1 MRIPSKHNFFPVILL
16 FSSFYS
22 SSPTWII
29 SLLLQYFILLAG
41 QLNWAIFLTV
51 KAASFAQ
58 QQKYFLSWVFS
69 FSFCFN
75 FFIITVFFSI
85 QDRTWSVPSRLEWRS
100 PWRSGGAQ
108 SSMGNFLS
116 SLTLTACRQIEVIYQ
131 KIYLKYSS
139 HEHIHKSLPLSCS
152 FHEYIL
158 WFQRYGNTFR
168 FKLNNLQSESEACK
182 SDVNIYV
189 LWYLFLEW

>member
-1 MRIPSKHNFFPVILL
+1 MKKFTLPKWSYTGELVLLTSKRHWCESLRNIIFYLIL
-16 FSSFYS
+16 FNS

-29 SLLLQYFILLAG
+29 SLLFQYFILLAG

-75 FFIITVFFSI
+75 FFIIIVFFSI

-158 WFQRYGNTFR
+158 
-168 FKLNNLQSESEACK
+168 SA
-182 SDVNIYV
+182 
-189 LWYLFLEW
+189 LWEYFSI